1 MRGWLRAVWWR
12 FSECGSFG
20 RLEVAVLV
28 WVRDVRS
35 IMSYGEECTRKVSM
49 EKEAR
54 WREVKLVGGRVERDE

>member
-1 MRGWLRAVWWR
+1 LVAFVGVWELSFW
-12 FSECGSFG
+12 SFG
-20 RLEVAVLV
+20 GGCAVV